1 MHFCESIPQ
10 WWTGKKKPQRAPL
23 GFSQELNPGDVL
35 LSHGEFHTIIGAEQF
50 HF

>member
-1 MHFCESIPQ
+1 MGHFDFGS
-10 WWTGKKKPQRAPL
+10 KKKPL
-23 GFSQELNPGDVL
+23 TLSSGVSILMPGDDL